1 MGAQIYNQ
9 KRVSK
14 GLFITPFA
22 IVLHLFLPSMKNVL
36 AGLLAAI
43 GIAFTARWLA
53 HFTPWMGSAS
63 WAIITGLLLGNVQV
77 LRPYLESGSKWTE
90 KNVLQWAVA
99 LLGLQVSF
107 ASIGQVGQLFIGLL
121 LITALLLASARWLLP
136 ALGLQG
142 EQRLF
147 WLMGSGEAVCGS
159 AAIAS
164 VSGSIG
170 CKAESTGAAVLVINL
185 FSTLGLIGI
194 PLLLAPFEPD
204 AQTAAWWTGGYLQSA
219 GHAIA
224 AGFALG
230 EESGTLA
237 TTLKLSRVALLLPLV
252 LLSRWL
258 FTNRLD
264 SSVERKKLGSVLPYF
279 LWVFVAL
286 VLLSNLIEL
295 PKDVQLPL
303 EKLNGYMLT
312 TALAAIGMNIR
323 LGSLRKSGG
332 PALKAGLVLT
342 FIHLLGMVILWR
354 LLQ

>member
-22 IVLHLFLPSMKNVL
+22 FPPLLFLCSMKKL
-36 AGLLAAI
+36 SAGVLAAI
-43 GIAFTARWLA
+43 VIAFIAYRLA
-53 HFTPWMGSAS
+53 EYTPWIGKAS
-63 WAIITGLLLGNVQV
+63 WAIIIGLLLSNWPS
-77 LRPYLESGSKWTE
+77 LRPFLEKGSKWTE

-107 ASIGQVGQLFIGLL
+107 ASIAQVGNLFIGLVVMA
-121 LITALLLASARWLLP
+121 ALLLASARWLLP

-142 EQRLF
+142 QQRLF

-170 CKAESTGAAVLVINL
+170 CKSESTGAAVLVINL
-185 FSTLGLIGI
+185 LSTLGLIGL
-194 PLLLAPFEPD
+194 PLLLAPLQLEPE
-204 AQTAAWWTGGYLQSA
+204 AAAWWTGGYLQSA

-252 LLSRWL
+252 LVSRWL
-258 FTNRLD
+258 YTSQLEAG
-264 SSVERKKLGSVLPYF
+264 VERKKLGAVLPHF

-286 VLLSNLIEL
+286 VLLSNFVEL
-295 PKDVQLPL
+295 PLVVLSPI
-303 EKLNGYMLT
+303 EKVNGFMLT
-312 TALAAIGMNIR
+312 IALAAIGMNIR
-323 LGSLRKSGG
+323 LISLRESGG
-332 PALKAGLVLT
+332 PALKAGLLLT
-342 FIHLLGMVILWR
+342 FIHLLGMAILWH
-354 LLQ
+354 LLK